1 MKDIVIS
8 GKRLQ
13 FELKILL
20 WSFIA
25 ANLLNV
31 FAIWF
36 YGTNWIEILTFQRL
50 IIAIAFLMYGLTW
63 LGRGIWVLFGL
74 MKKIKLNP

>member
-8 GKRLQ
+8 GKQIQ

-20 WSFIA
+20 CAYIA

-36 YGTNWIEILTFQRL
+36 YETNWTEILTFQRL
-50 IIAIAFLMYGLTW
+50 IIAITFLFYGLIW
-63 LGRGIWVLFGL
+63 LGRGIWVLLGL
-74 MKKIKLNP
+74 IRKRQ

>member
-20 WSFIA
+20 WSFMA

-36 YGTNWIEILTFQRL
+36 YETNWIEILTFQRL
-50 IIAIAFLMYGLTW
+50 IIAIAFLMYCLTW
-63 LGRGIWVLFGL
+63 LGRGIWALVER
-74 MKKIKLNP
+74 IKSLKHPR